1 VNWQSREDERVA
13 RALEGAPLHGREDR
27 AVVALAERIRE
38 VPAEALDATPAFRD
52 ALRARLLA
60 EGATLLPRPRT
71 PSEGDEPVPGSPADD
86 RRATGPGRS
95 RPARQG
101 PPARRPTRSGRRRR
115 RLAAGTLVVAT
126 LSAGTVAA
134 SAGALP
140 GDPLYG
146 LKRQVQN
153 VEVALARGDEDR
165 GQQHLRLA
173 RSRVRELDT
182 AGVSARSGPLVAALQ
197 DMDGDTRNG
206 ARLLSTV
213 AIRDDDE
220 SPLTELETWTQQ
232 QRTLLGAAAN
242 RLPDA
247 ARFRAATSLALL
259 GTVTA
264 RLDTLRAA
272 LRCDCQDARPLD
284 DLGPQPCAACLSPVA
299 GVPRPTTVRPS
310 PAATSAAPMGG
321 APTSAPVP
329 SPHASAGGAPPSP
342 TPPGSSGSVP
352 STGPAGAGPA
362 GAGRT
367 EPAAA
372 PAAAGAARPGHS
384 ARRRRAVQPAP
395 GPAAGR
401 VGRGA
406 RRPVRHPRPGRLS
419 RPVHPAVAR
428 RGGSRCRCPHTL
440 SGRTGFPTPEE
451 GGQEPC
457 LG

>member
-101 PPARRPTRSGRRRR
+101 PPARRPARSGRRRR

-284 DLGPQPCAACLSPVA
+284 DLGPQPCAACMSQVA

-310 PAATSAAPMGG
+310 PAATPAATMGG
-321 APTSAPVP
+321 APASSPVP

-352 STGPAGAGPA
+352 SSGPAGPDPREP
-362 GAGRT
+362 GA
-367 EPAAA
+367 
-372 PAAAGAARPGHS
+372 
-384 ARRRRAVQPAP
+384 
-395 GPAAGR
+395 
-401 VGRGA
+401 
-406 RRPVRHPRPGRLS
+406 PGRL
-419 RPVHPAVAR
+419 PLPQPPEQPDPATPPA
-428 RGGSRCRCPHTL
+428 GGGPSSPPPAPPPDVL
-440 SGRTGFPTPEE
+440 DGVL
-451 GGQEPC
+451 GGLFGI
-457 LG
+457 LGLGG